1 MLKCIVLNPHVT
13 QGGCHEYRI
22 TKQKHARDIHHCS
35 CHTLLAF
42 FFFFFFF
49 QRLRLLR
56 GTALIVTRVNLH
68 VDFTL
73 CVWICRSWHL
83 IILNIVKGNAMFNT
97 RLNPM
102 RPEAVGEKQNRPFIL
117 SNIWMKIIHTAQ
129 TVTTIALGRVFAM
142 QLMYLQGIAN
152 SKEPKQTG

>member
-1 MLKCIVLNPHVT
+1 MLKCIIFNYHVT

-35 CHTLLAF
+35 CHTLLA
-42 FFFFFFF
+42 FFFFFF

-129 TVTTIALGRVFAM
+129 TVTTNCFRPSFCHAVNVLTG
-142 QLMYLQGIAN
+142 N
-152 SKEPKQTG
+152 SQ

>member
-1 MLKCIVLNPHVT
+1 MHHFQLPRHPRRLPWVSNYKA
-13 QGGCHEYRI
+13 
-22 TKQKHARDIHHCS
+22 KARS
-35 CHTLLAF
+35 WYTPLFVPYASRV
-42 FFFFFFF
+42 FFFF

-83 IILNIVKGNAMFNT
+83 IILNIVKGNAMFIT

-117 SNIWMKIIHTAQ
+117 SNIWMEIIHTAQ

-142 QLMYLQGIAN
+142 QLMYLRGIAN

>member
-1 MLKCIVLNPHVT
+1 MYHFQLPRHPRRLPWVSNYKA
-13 QGGCHEYRI
+13 
-22 TKQKHARDIHHCS
+22 KARS
-35 CHTLLAF
+35 WHTPLFVPYASRVF
-42 FFFFFFF
+42 FFFLFF

-142 QLMYLQGIAN
+142 QLMYLRGIAN

>member
-1 MLKCIVLNPHVT
+1 MHHFQLPRHPRGLPWVSNYKV
-13 QGGCHEYRI
+13 
-22 TKQKHARDIHHCS
+22 KARS
-35 CHTLLAF
+35 WYTPLFVPYASRV
-42 FFFFFFF
+42 FFFFFF

-142 QLMYLQGIAN
+142 QLMYLRGIAN

>member
-1 MLKCIVLNPHVT
+1 MLKCIIFNYHVT
-13 QGGCHEYRI
+13 QGGCHELQSKSTLVI
-22 TKQKHARDIHHCS
+22 CTSVIHCS
-35 CHTLLAF
+35 CHTLLA
-42 FFFFFFF
+42 FFFFF

-68 VDFTL
+68 VGFTL

-102 RPEAVGEKQNRPFIL
+102 RLEAVGEKQNRPFIL
-117 SNIWMKIIHTAQ
+117 LNIWMKIIHTAQ
-129 TVTTIALGRVFAM
+129 TVATIALGRVFAM
-142 QLMYLQGIAN
+142 QLMYLRGIAN